1 MKKKY
6 REPVPSYISSLASPM
21 REIHQDDLIATQA
34 TVKYVAQTTLIYFC
48 KPIVNQRLQDQGD
61 SLYNA
66 WEEDIAMV
74 NIFFGEETVM
84 GGIHRKLQIISNT
97 ILSLQVLQWS

>member
-1 MKKKY
+1 
-6 REPVPSYISSLASPM
+6 M

-34 TVKYVAQTTLIYFC
+34 TVKYVAQTTLIFFR
-48 KPIVNQRLQDQGD
+48 KPFVNQRLQDQGD
-61 SLYNA
+61 SLLYNA

>member
-34 TVKYVAQTTLIYFC
+34 TVKYVAQTTLIYFY
-48 KPIVNQRLQDQGD
+48 KQFVNKRLQDQGD